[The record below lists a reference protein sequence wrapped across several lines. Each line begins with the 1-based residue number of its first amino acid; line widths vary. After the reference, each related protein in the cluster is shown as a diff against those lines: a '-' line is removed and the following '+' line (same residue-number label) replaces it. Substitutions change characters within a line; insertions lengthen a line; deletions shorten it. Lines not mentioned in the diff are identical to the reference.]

1 MLLLFTFFATVLCGR
16 PVPEY
21 EINLD
26 LPPEQR
32 FAAVLTDFNVSLTA
46 LYNDV
51 LTKDP
56 VLKKVLFDF
65 VAQRGDE
72 NEELQGEIEGVAKA
86 CNLPVTGVHA
96 LQFLYELGT
105 LMIPIEN
112 ITIPWRGPGCTGII
126 AADKNGSVYHGRN
139 LDFSPEH
146 YMQKIVYSGK
156 FTKGGKEVFRAQM
169 MAGYSCVVTGM
180 KMGANGFSYET
191 NTRFPGSEGENK
203 AMIHNLLVEKRALNG
218 WTVRKVLETV
228 PDFETAVQTLST
240 AKYVA
245 PMYNIMSGVKKG
257 AILARDPDSL
267 AFKLTLGQSNPQC
280 RSDYIIM
287 TNFDFWWGD
296 IREWFDPTAR
306 EIGHPR
312 RLIAQAVLNATTPLT
327 PEIISSA
334 LSTKGVLAFDTI
346 FQAMINV
353 EKGLWN
359 LTLPDLTLSF

>member
-1 MLLLFTFFATVLCGR
+1 MLLLLTLLSTALCAR

-32 FAAVLTDFNVSLTA
+32 FLAVLKDFNASLNA
-46 LYNDV
+46 LYYDV

-56 VLKKVLFDF
+56 PLKTMLFDF

-72 NEELQGEIEGVAKA
+72 TPEFQTEIETVAKT
-86 CNLPVTGVHA
+86 CGVPVAGVHA

-112 ITIPWRGPGCTGII
+112 VTIPWHGPGCTGII

-139 LDFSPEH
+139 LDFSPGP
-146 YMQKIVYSGK
+146 YMQNIVYTGIFK
-156 FTKGGKEVFRAQM
+156 KGGQEVFRAQM

-180 KMGANGFSYET
+180 KPGPNGFSYET
-191 NTRFPGSEGENK
+191 NTRFPDTTGENK
-203 AMIHNLLVEKRALNG
+203 EMLHNLLVEKRTLNG
-218 WTVRKVLETV
+218 WTVRKTLETA
-228 PDFETAVQTLST
+228 PDFEAAVHALST
-240 AKYVA
+240 TPYVA
-245 PMYNIMSGVKKG
+245 PMYNILSGVRKG

-267 AFKLTLGQSNPQC
+267 AFQLTLGQSNPQC
-280 RSDYIIM
+280 RSDYIII

-296 IREWFDPTAR
+296 IREWFDLSGG
-306 EIGHPR
+306 EVGHPR
-312 RLIAQAVLNATTPLT
+312 RLVAQKVLNSTSPLT
-327 PEIISSA
+327 PEIVYSA
-334 LSTKGVLAFDTI
+334 LSAKGVQAGDTI
-346 FQAMINV
+346 FQGVFNV

-359 LTLPDLTLSF
+359 VTLPDLRK